1 MSKKRVLLLLAIVAA
16 IGVFYV
22 FDLQQYL
29 SRDFFQQLYQESP
42 VLTVGIFFL
51 AYVAVTGLSLPGA
64 ALMTLI
70 GGAIFGFWVGLLVIS
85 FASTMGATL
94 AFLFSRA
101 LLQESVQKKFGN
113 YLATVNDGIEKD
125 GAFYLFTLRLIP
137 AIPFF
142 IINLVMG
149 LTPIRAWTFYWVS
162 QVGMLAGTMVYV
174 NAGAQLGQVEE
185 LSVSGILTPGLIAS
199 FVLLAAFPWVVRQVM
214 AKVKEHRDPKES
226 DPAASNEQE

>member
-1 MSKKRVLLLLAIVAA
+1 MNKKRVGLIAIVVVA
-16 IGVFYV
+16 IALFYG

-29 SRDFFQQLYQESP
+29 SRDFFLQLYQDNP
-42 VLTVGIFFL
+42 LLTMGIFFL
-51 AYVAVTGLSLPGA
+51 TYVAVTGLSLPGA
-64 ALMTLI
+64 VLMTLI

-85 FASTMGATL
+85 FASTIGATL
-94 AFLFSRA
+94 AFLFSRV
-101 LLQESVQKKFGN
+101 LLQESVQKKFGG
-113 YLATVNDGIEKD
+113 YLKTVNEGVEKD

-174 NAGAQLGQVEE
+174 NAGAQLGQVKE

-199 FVLLAAFPWVVRQVM
+199 FVLLAAFPWVVRKVM
-214 AKVKEHRDPKES
+214 ARVKERRAHKGGS
-226 DPAASNEQE
+226 QTASHE